1 MPDTEAVNTS
11 FVGTVPENYE
21 RYLAPLMFKP
31 YAQDLA
37 CRLMVGDR
45 AEVLELACG
54 TGVLTSEL
62 LSMMETGVHLVASD
76 LNEPMLAVAQQKIRD
91 RRIEWQQADAA
102 ALPFDAGRFDAVI
115 SQFGVQFFT
124 DKVAAATEVRRVL
137 RPGGVFL
144 FSTWGGPQ
152 NNPLAH
158 IAQQTAEAC
167 FPGDTPTFYHVPW
180 SYGDTREIESDL
192 RAGGFRHVSIQP
204 VSLVGR
210 APSADYAA
218 MGVVQGTPMANAIAE
233 RHSIT
238 VDAFTAVISA
248 SLTRELGDGPLA
260 LPMHAWI
267 VRAH

>member
-1 MPDTEAVNTS
+1 MPDAQEMNTS
-11 FVGTVPENYE
+11 FIGTVPENYE
-21 RYLAPLMFKP
+21 NYLGPLMFKP

-37 CRLMVGDR
+37 CRLLVGDK
-45 AEVLELACG
+45 AQVLELACG
-54 TGVLTSEL
+54 TGILTSEL
-62 LSMMETGVHLVASD
+62 LSMMESGIHLVASD
-76 LNEPMLAVAQQKIRD
+76 LNEPMLAVAQKKIQD
-91 RRIEWQQADAA
+91 RRVEWRQADASS
-102 ALPFDAGRFDAVI
+102 LPFDADCFDAVI
-115 SQFGVQFFT
+115 CQFGMQFFP
-124 DKVAAATEVRRVL
+124 DKAVAAGEVRRVL

-144 FSTWGGPQ
+144 FSTWAGPHR
-152 NNPLAH
+152 NPLAH

-180 SYGDTREIESDL
+180 SYGDTRQIESDL

-218 MGVVQGTPMANAIAE
+218 MGVVQGTPMANAVAE
-233 RHSIT
+233 RRAIT

-260 LPMHAWI
+260 LPMHAWV

>member
-21 RYLAPLMFKP
+21 RYLGPLMFQP

-37 CRLMVGDR
+37 CRLLVGDQ
-45 AEVLELACG
+45 AQVLELACG
-54 TGVLTSEL
+54 TGILTSEL
-62 LSMMETGVHLVASD
+62 LSMMESGVRLVASD
-76 LNEPMLAVAQQKIRD
+76 LNEPMLEVAQQKIRD
-91 RRIEWQQADAA
+91 RRIEWRQADAS
-102 ALPFDAGRFDAVI
+102 ALPFDAGRFDAVV
-115 SQFGVQFFT
+115 SQFGVQSFP
-124 DKVAAATEVRRVL
+124 DKVVAAAEARRVL

-144 FSTWGGPQ
+144 FSTWAGPQ
-152 NNPLAH
+152 TNPLAH

-167 FPGDTPTFYHVPW
+167 FPGDTPTFYEVPW
-180 SYGDTREIESDL
+180 SYGDTRQIESDL

-218 MGVVQGTPMANAIAE
+218 MGIVQGTPMANAITE
-233 RHSIT
+233 RRSIT
-238 VDAFTAVISA
+238 VDAFTAIISA

-260 LPMHAWI
+260 LPMQAWI
-267 VRAH
+267 VRAS